1 MTYLWV
7 YFKEGD
13 KMENVEKIKPTGIFT
28 NYIFKTIPLA
38 FDESMSYYETLCGLL
53 NLLKNSVIPSVNNNA
68 DAIIELQNFVDNY
81 FTNLDVQQ
89 EINNKL
95 DQMVRDGTLAEILA
109 NYLNLTRFI
118 NTTINLINETDV
130 TKIKAGYIIETF
142 GYSEIEDGG
151 ATKIYIVDEQ
161 PQNKFYYTLQ
171 NNLYGIPLTNKENVL
186 IYGVKGDNE
195 TDNTNIIN
203 SIINYTNKLYFPKG
217 TYLFNK
223 INVNNKE
230 DFEIYGDGFVSELK
244 TNNSNTTNFYSFI
257 DLENGTYHVHDL
269 KINSNYIGINNTIA
283 LINTNNSKI
292 ENCHI
297 SGATSQRTINLQTYN
312 SNYGKNNE
320 IKNNVVLKEVADS
333 DSGALIECTGEVD
346 NDSNLQ
352 YLENTRIINNK
363 CICTSTSYTGDSDLF
378 DCIETDNCKNTIISN
393 NYCEN
398 SMHHG
403 ISMDTRNI
411 NTICTNNTC
420 ISTSA
425 LTSGVRNGI
434 EVTGTQGASL
444 QNGIISNNIIKN
456 FASNGISV
464 NAKNYT
470 VTNNRIDT
478 SNRGIIL
485 LELCTEG
492 NIISNNICTNITD
505 YGIYVSS
512 TVSGARIT
520 DNNASIY
527 VGSGSGGLLYITS
540 PMSSVNNFSDGLSR
554 ILYLNGIHKN
564 ENYSGLNNTG
574 FALDLLSD
582 GRLLFRNPTTG
593 NWQSITK
600 TDI

>member
-1 MTYLWV
+1 MNEKLDIDVKTLKPFTKFIYTIGVLPTSYLMSMTYEEQLIWLC
-7 YFKEGD
+7 
-13 KMENVEKIKPTGIFT
+13 
-28 NYIFKTIPLA
+28 NYLTKT
-38 FDESMSYYETLCGLL
+38 
-53 NLLKNSVIPSVNNNA
+53 VIPTINNNA
-68 DAIIELQNFVDNY
+68 KAVKEVQDLVTELQEYINNY
-81 FTNLDVQQ
+81 FDNLDVQE

-95 DQMVRDGTLAEILA
+95 DDMAESGDLAQILA
-109 NYLNLTRFI
+109 NYVGLIRIFD
-118 NTTINLINETDV
+118 TTTDLINETSTLKV
-130 TKIKAGYIIETF
+130 QNGYIVKTY
-142 GYSEIEDGG
+142 GYNNIGDGG
-151 ATKIYIVDEQ
+151 ATDILITNIIPND
-161 PQNKFYYTLQ
+161 KFYFELQ
-171 NNLYGIPLTNKENVL
+171 NNLYGIPLTNLENVL
-186 IYGVKGDNE
+186 IYGIKGDSE
-195 TDNTNIIN
+195 TDNTTLIN
-203 SIINYTNKLYFPKG
+203 NIINYTNKLYFPKG

-223 INVNNKE
+223 INLTDKNN
-230 DFEIYGDGFVSELK
+230 FELYGDGFSSEIK
-244 TNNSNTTNFYSFI
+244 TNNPDTTNFFSFI

-283 LINTNNSKI
+283 LINTNNSNI

-297 SGATSQRTINLQTYN
+297 SGATSQRTINVQTYS

-320 IKNNVVLKEVADS
+320 IKNNIVLKEVAS
-333 DSGALIECTGEVD
+333 SNSGALIECTGELD
-346 NDSNLQ
+346 NQNNLQ
-352 YLENTRIINNK
+352 YLENTHIINNK
-363 CICTSTSYTGDSDLF
+363 CICTSTSYTGDIDLF

-420 ISTSA
+420 ISTSV
-425 LTSGVRNGI
+425 LSSGARNGI

-464 NAKNYT
+464 NARNYT

-492 NIISNNICTNITD
+492 NIISNNICTNIAD

-512 TVSGARIT
+512 TTAGARIT

-540 PMSSVNNFSDGLSR
+540 PMSSVNNFSSGLSR

-564 ENYSGLNNTG
+564 DNYSGLNNTG

-582 GRLLFRNPTTG
+582 GRLLFRNPTSG